1 MKNKSQPYT
10 TYVFRQTDPILDE
23 LRGVVLDSG
32 LKLSQIA
39 ECGVSTSTMY
49 NWFRRPGSNRR
60 RTRRPQFATISA
72 VALACG
78 ADGIK
83 FVDGK
88 PVLIVPKRTPK
99 LRVVK

>member
-1 MKNKSQPYT
+1 MTKVYR
-10 TYVFRQTDPILDE
+10 TYIFRSHDPILDE

-39 ECGVSTSTMY
+39 ECGVSTSTMRA
-49 NWFRRPGSNRR
+49 WFRRPGSNKR

-88 PVLIVPKRTPK
+88 PVLNVPARRPRLKVIGEK
-99 LRVVK
+99 